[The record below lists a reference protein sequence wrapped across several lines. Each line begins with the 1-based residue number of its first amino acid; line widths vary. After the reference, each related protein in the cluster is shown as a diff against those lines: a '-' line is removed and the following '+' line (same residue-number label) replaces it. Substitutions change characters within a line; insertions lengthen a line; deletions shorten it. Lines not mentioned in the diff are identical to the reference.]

1 MSYTRILSIDGGGIR
16 GIVPGKVLVALERK
30 LIEKTG
36 NSEARL
42 ADYFDM
48 IAGTSTGG
56 ILTCAYLCPDD
67 SGRPRFTAEEVLD
80 LYLKKGKIIF
90 RRNPWKAITTLW
102 GLLDEKYQSKGLE
115 KALKE
120 YFNDHKLSE
129 LIKPSLITAYEITH
143 RKAFFFTS
151 HDAGERSADFYLTDV
166 ARATSATPTYFEA
179 SRIISMDMEI
189 LSLVDGGVFANNPA
203 LCAYAEA
210 RMHFKKPNS
219 EEKISAK
226 DMVIVSLGTGTVKKR
241 YNHYRAKNWGM
252 AGWVKPLFD
261 IMMSGVSE
269 TVDFQLQQ
277 IFDSVDASD
286 RYIRINPEIPF
297 NVDESM
303 DKVSDKNLNA
313 LQMLG
318 NDTAMRFDDKLDK
331 IVELLVNNELTE
343 KPEAEEA

>member
-16 GIVPGKVLVALERK
+16 GIIPGQVLVALERK
-30 LIEKTG
+30 IIEKTG
-36 NSEARL
+36 NSDARL

-56 ILTCAYLCPDD
+56 ILTCAYLLPDENN
-67 SGRPRFTAEEVLD
+67 RPKFTAEEVVN
-80 LYLKKGKIIF
+80 LYKNKGKVIF
-90 RRNPWKAITTLW
+90 QRHAFKSLITLW
-102 GLLDEKYQSKGLE
+102 GLLDEKYRATGLE

-120 YFNDHKLSE
+120 YFGDYKLSD

-151 HDAGERSADFYLTDV
+151 HDAGVKSADFYLTDV

-179 SRIISMDMEI
+179 SRVISTDMEI

-210 RMHFKKPNS
+210 RKLFTRDGS
-219 EEKISAK
+219 EKHICAK
-226 DMVIVSLGTGTVKKR
+226 DMMILSLGTGSVKKR

-269 TVDFQLQQ
+269 TVDFQLNQ
-277 IFDSVDASD
+277 IYDAVEAQHQ
-286 RYIRINPEIPF
+286 YIRINPEIPYT
-297 NVDESM
+297 VDENM
-303 DKVSDKNLNA
+303 DTVTDKNLKA
-313 LQMLG
+313 LQNLGDETAQKYDDQLDRVVEMLLSS
-318 NDTAMRFDDKLDK
+318 DQKEIPEDKS
-331 IVELLVNNELTE
+331 
-343 KPEAEEA
+343 